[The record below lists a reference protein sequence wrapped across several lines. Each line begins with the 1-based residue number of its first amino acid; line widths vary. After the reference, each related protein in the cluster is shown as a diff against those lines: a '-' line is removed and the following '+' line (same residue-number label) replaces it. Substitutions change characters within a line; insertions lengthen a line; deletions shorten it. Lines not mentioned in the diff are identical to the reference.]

1 MSEPQPPTTIF
12 GLLRHGQTVWNK
24 EKRIQGSANSALTR
38 EGIASCR
45 NWGHFLS
52 TSQTTW
58 QRIIAS
64 PLQRARDTAELVNE
78 ALQIPIEHDDEIREQ
93 HWGDWEGL
101 TLEQIK
107 SDSPGKL
114 KELMHLGWDF
124 RPPGGESRR
133 ELLERVLTSL
143 KKSSTRWPAENLLI
157 ISHLGVIKSL
167 LYFTEGRNYLPQEP
181 KIVYKNR
188 FHTIGYQD
196 SAFSII
202 SRNITVP
209 YIP

>member
-1 MSEPQPPTTIF
+1 
-12 GLLRHGQTVWNK
+12 
-24 EKRIQGSANSALTR
+24 
-38 EGIASCR
+38 
-45 NWGHFLS
+45 
-52 TSQTTW
+52 
-58 QRIIAS
+58 
-64 PLQRARDTAELVNE
+64 
-78 ALQIPIEHDDEIREQ
+78 
-93 HWGDWEGL
+93 
-101 TLEQIK
+101 
-107 SDSPGKL
+107 
-114 KELMHLGWDF
+114 MHLGWDF